1 MRRLL
6 TSPVVASVLAGALM
20 GVAAIL
26 VRATGILQPLDLAL
40 YDWHLRHQDAPTETW
55 TSPIVLVTI
64 TEEYIQ
70 SQQWPVSD
78 VVLAQVLDRI
88 LQAAPRAIG
97 IDLYRDK
104 PEPPGYKELRD
115 LLRQDPQRINDNSSP
130 GYEDLGGILRAHPN
144 IVAITKLGDSET
156 KGVPPPPA
164 LAGTGQVGFN
174 DQLFDA
180 GGVIR
185 RGLLFLHDEQERPIP
200 SFALL
205 LALLYL
211 QAEGQTAQPD
221 PDHPEY
227 LRLGKTT
234 LRPLQPNDGGYVNL
248 DTGGYQF
255 FLDYKQAREPYP
267 SLPIERVLQARF
279 EPSIFHDKIVLI
291 GTVSAASAQD
301 AFHTPLNTGLVT
313 APLTAGVALH
323 GQVVDQ
329 LLRMAL
335 LGQAPITGI
344 GQWQKNFWIVLWGVQ
359 GGVLGLLSRAPWR
372 YAMALGLGGVVLIL
386 GGHGA
391 FNAGWW
397 IPIAPIGLSW
407 LSGTGLVTAYMSYQE
422 RKQRAVLMRLFSRHV
437 SKEVAESIWQ
447 QRDQFLENG
456 RPRSQTLTATVL
468 FTDFKGFTAVSEK
481 MTPQALLDWLNI
493 YLDAMAGIVMRY
505 GGVVDDYAG
514 DAIKANFG
522 VPFARSSEAGIQQ
535 DAVNAVSCAAEMER
549 EMHRLNAAHE
559 AQGLPTVGMRI
570 GIYTGPVVAG
580 SVGSTERLKYTTVGD
595 TVNTAARLE
604 SLDRELVAET
614 PGKRPC
620 RILVGERT
628 LQYLGGR
635 FHAEPFG
642 ELSLKGKSEKILAY
656 RILHDQSDET
666 AQLGQRA

>member
-1 MRRLL
+1 VRQILKTPLL
-6 TSPVVASVLAGALM
+6 ISVLAGVLL
-20 GVAAIL
+20 GVVGIL

-40 YDWHLRHQDAPTETW
+40 YDWHLRHQDAPKDAW

-64 TEEYIQ
+64 TEQYIKQ
-70 SQQWPVSD
+70 SQWPVSD
-78 VVLAQVLDRI
+78 VVLARVLERL
-88 LQAAPRAIG
+88 LQGAPRAIG

-104 PEPPGYKELRD
+104 PEPPGYQEFREILR
-115 LLRQDPQRINDNSSP
+115 RDPQRLNDQASP
-130 GYEDLGGILRAHPN
+130 GYEELSGILRSHPN
-144 IVAITKLGDSET
+144 IIAITKLGDGDTE
-156 KGVPPPPA
+156 GVPPPAA

-174 DQLFDA
+174 DYVFDP

-185 RGLLFLHDEQERPIP
+185 RGLLFLHDALERPIP
-200 SFALL
+200 SFALA
-205 LALLYL
+205 LALVYL
-211 QAEGQTAQPD
+211 QGEGQSAQPD
-221 PDHPEY
+221 PDRPEY

-234 LRPLQPNDGGYVNL
+234 LRPLRPDDGGYVGL
-248 DTGGYQF
+248 DAGGYQF
-255 FLDYKQAREPYP
+255 LLDYKRAHESYP
-267 SLPIERVLQARF
+267 SVPIERILDRQF
-279 EPSIFHDKIVLI
+279 EPARVRDKIVLI

-301 AFHTPLNTGLVT
+301 VFHTPLHTGFVA
-313 APLTAGVALH
+313 APLMPGVVLH

-329 LLRMAL
+329 LLSIAL
-335 LGQAPITGI
+335 LGQAPVVGI
-344 GQWQKNFWIVLWGVQ
+344 EQWQENLWILIWGVQ
-359 GGVLGLLSRAPWR
+359 GGLMGLLIRRPWR
-372 YAMALGLGGVVLIL
+372 YATALGVGGLVLVLGA
-386 GGHGA
+386 HGA

-397 IPIAPIGLSW
+397 VPLAPIGLSW
-407 LSGTGLVTAYMSYQE
+407 LSGTGVVTAYLSYQE
-422 RKQRAVLMRLFSRHV
+422 RKQRAVLMQLFSRHV
-437 SKEVAESIWQ
+437 SKEVAENIWQ
-447 QRDQFLENG
+447 QREQFLENG

-481 MTPQALLDWLNI
+481 MTPQALLDWVNI

-522 VPFARSSEAGIQQ
+522 VPFARSSEAEIQQ

-549 EMHRLNAAHE
+549 EMHRLNATHE